1 MRAYPN
7 PSLAGRRVSHR
18 FSVLALSSLGRRA
31 RRRRLYL
38 QQVFGAMP
46 HRSKSHRRSSH
57 VVMVTPLDRAAPLP
71 LEHPAA
77 ITCKEPAFDPSATR
91 GRTRRPRSDAPCAIR
106 RRFTRA
112 GVQCAPLRSRGLS
125 SPEVRHVAIGH
136 GEAAHVSLAP
146 GPEPC
151 SLIAAVAARRLPRDV
166 TCPMADRGG
175 TSCMMQR

>member
-18 FSVLALSSLGRRA
+18 FSVLAQSSLGPRA

-46 HRSKSHRRSSH
+46 HRSRSHRRSSH

-77 ITCKEPAFDPSATR
+77 ITCKEPAFHPSATR

-112 GVQCAPLRSRGLS
+112 GVQRPPVTSRGLS
-125 SPEVRHVAIGH
+125 SPEVRHVAIGW
-136 GEAAHVSLAP
+136 
-146 GPEPC
+146 
-151 SLIAAVAARRLPRDV
+151 
-166 TCPMADRGG
+166 RGG
-175 TSCMMQR
+175 ACISGSRPRTVFFDRCCRAAPTIVGVRPVPWQIGAVPHGLCRD